1 MHAKKGQV
9 AIFVIIAI
17 VIVLGILLVV
27 FARSASKEVSD
38 PSKLD
43 LEDRVIFD
51 LQNCID
57 EQLGVAIQ
65 IVGLQGGH
73 VNLPDEVLNTN
84 IGPVTYGLKNGRNV
98 VPSVSF
104 MEKEINS
111 YFDLILP
118 SCIDENDYLG
128 AELESSFNDVR
139 TVIGSDRVSLNVEIF
154 VSMLKDGSSET
165 INKKISSEVGVRLR
179 EMRNAAWDIANLHVR
194 APNFVDITYLLE
206 SEFDVLFVPIDE
218 SLLYSITDVDNKIN
232 GVAFSY
238 LMGVE

>member
-1 MHAKKGQV
+1 MYAKKGQV
-9 AIFVIIAI
+9 VIFVIIAI

-65 IVGLQGGH
+65 IVGLQGGY
-73 VNLPDEVLNTN
+73 VNLPEEVLDTN
-84 IGPVTYGLKNGRNV
+84 IGPVAYGLKNGRNV
-98 VPSVSF
+98 VPSISL

-111 YFDLILP
+111 YFELILP
-118 SCIDENDYLG
+118 SCLDENNYLG
-128 AELESSFNDVR
+128 VEVDSNYKDIR
-139 TVIGSDRVSLNVEIF
+139 TVIGSDRVSLTVSF
-154 VSMLKDGSSET
+154 VASLEKAGSSET
-165 INKKISSEVGVRLR
+165 VNEEVSTEVSVRLR
-179 EMRNAAWDIANLHVR
+179 EMRSTAYDIANLHVR